1 MTSKSSTS
9 TAATTT
15 AAAIPDPRRWKALAL
30 LSLAQFVVI
39 LDTSIIGV
47 ALPTIQQH
55 FGFSQTDLQWI
66 FNAYVIVFGALLLL
80 GGRLSD
86 ILGQRKIFIIGFIT
100 LTIASVIA
108 GLANS
113 GVILI
118 AARALQGLGAALI
131 APSALSMVMS
141 LFGSN
146 KLEMNKAMGIWG
158 ASAPAGGTAG
168 VFLGGII
175 TAWLDWPWVF
185 LINVPIAIAVLAL
198 TPKLLPRAIKR
209 KGSVDYLGAVS
220 ITSALVLLVYA
231 IVTANDVGWMSMQ
244 TIFLMASV
252 SVMVG
257 AFLVIQRRKKEP
269 LIPLNIFKTRNLL
282 ASNIVMAL
290 LGAAWIPMWFFLN
303 LYIQQILGYGPMESG
318 LALLPMTVMIMV
330 LMISY
335 TPRLVN
341 RFGLK
346 KNMIAGMALL
356 AIAMVLFSGT
366 PSAAAAAS
374 DNSNN
379 SIGNENLIYMI
390 YVLPASLVAALGMS
404 LAYIPVLTAAVSNIR
419 KEESGLGSGLVNTS
433 YQIGSALGLAIMVAI
448 ASGHTETL
456 QNIGIEQIAALN
468 RGFHLAFIGAMVVS
482 IIAAVLILV
491 SIKKTKQPENLS
503 SVKH

>member
-1 MTSKSSTS
+1 MTSKSSSTS
-9 TAATTT
+9 VTTT
-15 AAAIPDPRRWKALAL
+15 IAAEIPDPRRWKALAL

-100 LTIASVIA
+100 LTIASVVA
-108 GLANS
+108 GFANS

-146 KLEMNKAMGIWG
+146 KSEMNKAMGIWG

-185 LINVPIAIAVLAL
+185 LINVPLGIAVLAL

-244 TIFLMASV
+244 TIFLMATV

-356 AIAMVLFSGT
+356 AVAMVLFSGT
-366 PSAAAAAS
+366 PSAAAAS
-374 DNSNN
+374 DNSNG
-379 SIGNENLIYMI
+379 SSGNENLIYMI

-448 ASGHTETL
+448 SSGHTETL

-468 RGFHLAFIGAMVVS
+468 RGFHLAFIGATVVS

-491 SIKKTKQPENLS
+491 SIKKIQQPEKLS
-503 SVKH
+503 SAKH